1 LSCQKNQAL
10 LQGYIDG
17 ELDEL
22 NVFEI
27 ERHLDQCVECQ
38 LEYYNQSSLRSSFR
52 DSSLYHHAPA
62 DFKERIR
69 LSVQK
74 EQALEPDQEQALEPD
89 HS

>member
-1 LSCQKNQAL
+1 MSCQKEQAL

-22 NVFEI
+22 KVLEI

-38 LEYYNQSSLRSSFR
+38 LEYHNQSSLRSSLR
-52 DSSLYHHAPA
+52 DPSLYQHTPA

-69 LSVQK
+69 LSLQK
-74 EQALEPDQEQALEPD
+74 EQARDPD
-89 HS
+89 HSE